1 MSKKIEIQGKRNI
14 DKINKIEKP
23 ERKESQKW
31 KIDDL
36 LYTNRKQIELVNKL
50 YLEEEGEEEV
60 WIKREIQKK
69 IKGYKNQDLI
79 KKLINLNKFISLSQT
94 IEKLVESKL
103 KCFYCKENCELIYK
117 DIFAKKQW
125 TLDRIN
131 NNEGHNFDN
140 VVICCYECNIKR
152 GDMDSERF
160 KKGKELKIVRK
171 GF

>member
-1 MSKKIEIQGKRNI
+1 MSKKIEISGKRNI
-14 DKINKIEKP
+14 DKINKVENP
-23 ERKESQKW
+23 ERKASEKW
-31 KIDDL
+31 KIDESF
-36 LYTNRKQIELVNKL
+36 YTYRKQIELINKL
-50 YLEEEGEEEV
+50 YLDQIKEEEI
-60 WIKREIQKK
+60 WLKREIDKK

-79 KKLINLNKFISLSQT
+79 KKLINLNKFISLNET

-103 KCFYCKENCELIYK
+103 KCYYCKENCELVYK
-117 DIFAKKQW
+117 NIFAKKQW

-131 NNEGHNFDN
+131 NNEGHNYDN

-160 KKGKELKIVRK
+160 KRGKEIKIVRK

>member
-1 MSKKIEIQGKRNI
+1 MNKKIEIIGKRNI
-14 DKINKIEKP
+14 DKINKVENPK
-23 ERKESQKW
+23 RKVSEKW
-31 KIDDL
+31 KIDES
-36 LYTNRKQIELVNKL
+36 LYTNNKQIEMINKI
-50 YLEEEGEEEV
+50 YLEEEGDEEI
-60 WIKREIQKK
+60 WLKREIKK
-69 IKGYKNQDLI
+69 KLNGYKNQDI
-79 KKLINLNKFISLSQT
+79 TKKLINLIKLISLDEM

-131 NNEGHNFDN
+131 NKEGHNNDN
-140 VVICCYECNIKR
+140 VVIACYECNIKR

-160 KKGKELKIVRK
+160 KSGKEIKIVRK